1 MTQTV
6 PERASVVVI
15 GGGVIGT
22 SIAYHLASSGVT
34 DVVLVER
41 DELACGSTCRAAGG
55 VRASFSNPANIA
67 IGLRGLEVFST
78 FADEYDQEIDFRRD
92 GYLYTLS
99 DKHNLEVFTESVA
112 VQNRLGVPSRIV
124 DPEEAQRISPLIST
138 EGRSGRVGHPWTAR
152 PPRTRW

>member
-67 IGLRGLEVFST
+67 IGLRGWRSLNL
-78 FADEYDQEIDFRRD
+78 ADEYDQEIDFRRD

-99 DKHNLEVFTESVA
+99 D
-112 VQNRLGVPSRIV
+112 Q
-124 DPEEAQRISPLIST
+124 AQPRGLHRKRGGA
-138 EGRSGRVGHPWTAR
+138 E
-152 PPRTRW
+152 PPRRAQPHCRSRGSATHFATNQH